1 MITAFKL
8 HTYDIQHLMICL
20 IEKRAS
26 DSKKKIITE
35 DDYDR
40 LDRLL
45 TYLNSL
51 CTEENSYSLTIT
63 VDNGGID

>member
-1 MITAFKL
+1 MTTDFKL
-8 HTYDIQHLMICL
+8 HTYDIQNLMICL

-26 DSKKKIITE
+26 DSKKKVITE

-51 CTEENSYSLTIT
+51 CTEENNYTLTVK
-63 VDNGGID
+63 VDNGGVI